1 MAIEEKQRA
10 LEFTFVP
17 DNIDGDLKY
26 DITYD
31 ERNELFPLSISAGGN
46 RMDYPLELVV
56 EIVEF
61 LTSKGVVNPH
71 ILSRTVETPGANMD
85 TVSRKFPIRVEPGS
99 FGDSLLPP
107 MIAKAESSVPMRNN
121 LTSNTDPLAS
131 FDITGHSGSAPLISV
146 EMTESATLPTPELVR
161 RMEGGPPLPE
171 ITKSDGGIVMQPPS
185 PVIPPIPS
193 TDTAPI
199 KPSSEMIS
207 RPVIRSRV
215 TGGDP
220 QSAEKEAAMLRAS
233 SGKGA
238 GKTIRKA
245 HRGEGE

>member
-31 ERNELFPLSISAGGN
+31 ESNPVFSLQISTGGN
-46 RMDYPLELVV
+46 RIDYPLELVV

-61 LTSKGVVNPH
+61 LTSKGVVKSN
-71 ILSRTVETPGANMD
+71 ILSKPSPKVGFEPGAFAAHLM
-85 TVSRKFPIRVEPGS
+85 KPGS
-99 FGDSLLPP
+99 KVGTFASSLLPP
-107 MIAKAESSVPMRNN
+107 KIEKGEETAPSS
-121 LTSNTDPLAS
+121 LSSNIDPLAS
-131 FDITGHSGSAPLISV
+131 FDITGNAP
-146 EMTESATLPTPELVR
+146 ATT
-161 RMEGGPPLPE
+161 
-171 ITKSDGGIVMQPPS
+171 IDKKKSDT
-185 PVIPPIPS
+185 PPIPEIIKS
-193 TDTAPI
+193 GDTIDSPTPTTETAPVP
-199 KPSSEMIS
+199 KSSEMIT

-238 GKTIRKA
+238 GKEIRKA
-245 HRGEGE
+245 HRSEDE

>member
-31 ERNELFPLSISAGGN
+31 ERNELFPLRVSAGGN
-46 RMDYPLELVV
+46 GMDYPLELLV

-61 LTSKGVVNPH
+61 LTSKGVIKPQ
-71 ILSRTVETPGANMD
+71 ILSRTIETPGANLD
-85 TVSRKFPIRVEPGS
+85 TVSRKLPAGVEPGS
-99 FGDSLLPP
+99 FAASLMPP
-107 MIAKAESSVPMRNN
+107 QIVKQDGTTATSSS

-131 FDITGHSGSAPLISV
+131 FDITSRSSVIPESVAEASEPVGS
-146 EMTESATLPTPELVR
+146 E
-161 RMEGGPPLPE
+161 
-171 ITKSDGGIVMQPPS
+171 
-185 PVIPPIPS
+185 IPPIPTIVKSGEEGVVMHSPATPAAPSDS
-193 TDTAPI
+193 TA
-199 KPSSEMIS
+199 PSSEMIT

-215 TGGDP
+215 SGVDP

-245 HRGEGE
+245 HRTEGE

>member
-31 ERNELFPLSISAGGN
+31 ERNELFPLRVSAGGN
-46 RMDYPLELVV
+46 GMDYPLELVV

-61 LTSKGVVNPH
+61 LTSKGVIKSQV
-71 ILSRTVETPGANMD
+71 LSGTIKTPGVGFD
-85 TVSRKFPIRVEPGS
+85 TVSRKLPAGVEPGS
-99 FGDSLLPP
+99 FVASLLPP
-107 MIAKAESSVPMRNN
+107 KIERGEVVAAGSP

-131 FDITGHSGSAPLISV
+131 FDITGHSGSI
-146 EMTESATLPTPELVR
+146 PTPQIATKI
-161 RMEGGPPLPE
+161 EGA
-171 ITKSDGGIVMQPPS
+171 
-185 PVIPPIPS
+185 PPIPEIIKS
-193 TDTAPI
+193 ASGDTVMRISAPIIPTIPPTETAPI
-199 KPSSEMIS
+199 APSSEMIS

-245 HRGEGE
+245 HRAEGE

>member
-26 DITYD
+26 DITYND
-31 ERNELFPLSISAGGN
+31 RNEAFPLRISAGGN
-46 RMDYPLELVV
+46 GMDYPLELVV

-61 LTSKGVVNPH
+61 LTSKGVVKPQ
-71 ILSRTVETPGANMD
+71 ILSRTVETPG
-85 TVSRKFPIRVEPGS
+85 VKPVVLGRVPDGFEERS
-99 FGDSLLPP
+99 SLLTPP
-107 MIAKAESSVPMRNN
+107 TIAKMEAAIPIPNN

-131 FDITGHSGSAPLISV
+131 FDITSPSGSI
-146 EMTESATLPTPELVR
+146 PTPQIVTKT
-161 RMEGGPPLPE
+161 EGGPPLPE
-171 ITKSDGGIVMQPPS
+171 IIKSASGDTVMRISAPIIPT
-185 PVIPPIPS
+185 IPP
-193 TDTAPI
+193 TETAPI
-199 KPSSEMIS
+199 APSSEMTS

-233 SGKGA
+233 SGKGS

-245 HRGEGE
+245 HRAEGE

>member
-1 MAIEEKQRA
+1 MAIEEKPRA

-31 ERNELFPLSISAGGN
+31 ESNPVFSLQISTGGN
-46 RMDYPLELVV
+46 RIDYPLELVV

-61 LTSKGVVNPH
+61 LTSKGVVKPMAY
-71 ILSRTVETPGANMD
+71 SRTVMTPGSKSAAIGPPPTGFEVA
-85 TVSRKFPIRVEPGS
+85 TVNAH
-99 FGDSLLPP
+99 LLPP
-107 MIAKAESSVPMRNN
+107 KIEKGETASSP
-121 LTSNTDPLAS
+121 LSSNIDPLAS
-131 FDITGHSGSAPLISV
+131 FDITGDAPLTLIETKVNGTPPIPEIVKSAIGNAIAPSAPL
-146 EMTESATLPTPELVR
+146 APT
-161 RMEGGPPLPE
+161 
-171 ITKSDGGIVMQPPS
+171 T
-185 PVIPPIPS
+185 
-193 TDTAPI
+193 TTAPI
-199 KPSSEMIS
+199 APSSEMIS

-233 SGKGA
+233 SGAGA

-245 HRGEGE
+245 HRAEDE